1 MMRKKALMT
10 GVMMATMLTISAC
23 GSKNTTETTT
33 AVETTTTVETTA
45 EETTT
50 AESTVTSEGA
60 ESEEA
65 GELTADQI
73 KSFAEEIQGA
83 VAAQDIGW
91 LADLASYPVYVSL
104 EEGEGSEIQSV
115 EEFME
120 LGEDKLFTEKLMT
133 QIADVNPEELELFG
147 AGVIMGEDVNIT
159 FNNVDGEPKITGI
172 NL

>member
-1 MMRKKALMT
+1 MRKKVLLT
-10 GVMMATMLTISAC
+10 GVMMAAMLAISAC
-23 GSKNTTETTT
+23 GSKNT
-33 AVETTTTVETTA
+33 AETTTTAEMTTAVETTA

-50 AESTVTSEGA
+50 AESPVTPEGE
-60 ESEEA
+60 ESETA
-65 GELTADQI
+65 GELTAEQI

-91 LADLASYPVYVSL
+91 LADLAAYPVFVSL
-104 EEGEGSEIQSV
+104 EAGEGSEIQSV
-115 EEFME
+115 EEFMA
-120 LGEDKLFTEKLMT
+120 LGEDKVFTETLLT
-133 QIADVNPEELELFG
+133 QIADVDPEGLEVFG